1 MKPESATTL
10 KTSFDLCPLTC
21 NYVYKRYM
29 YFRKK
34 IKPSF
39 EAFDVEGS
47 FIPSLT
53 IFIYIKRINKR
64 FLICYLLT
72 YIAYKTHIAF
82 LTLYLMYNEFIKNL
96 YYTNKINFYYNKSN
110 KVKNIAWET
119 GKDRQIH
126 KNYLYISNCTLF
138 VLRILDYLQYQYEIN

>member
-29 YFRKK
+29 NFRKKK

-53 IFIYIKRINKR
+53 IVIYIKRINKR

-96 YYTNKINFYYNKSN
+96 YYTNKIIFIITSQTK
-110 KVKNIAWET
+110 W
-119 GKDRQIH
+119 
-126 KNYLYISNCTLF
+126 
-138 VLRILDYLQYQYEIN
+138 RILLERRAKIGKFTKIIYIFRTVLYLLYEF